1 MASPPVG
8 RLTQKHL
15 HDDVR
20 LLEAQLKDVLT
31 ISKKRDL

>member
-15 HDDVR
+15 HCDVR
-20 LLEAQLKDVLT
+20 LFEAQSKDVLT
-31 ISKKRDL
+31 IAKKRDL